1 MKTFCGLII
10 GIAVVIS
17 GIAAVFGF
25 GLFIVG
31 HQVQNPKTA
40 EFVRQELEET
50 SLLDVLGGNSSS
62 HTRSKSFDED
72 EIIIPATR
80 RGNHLYVEVQLNEYH
95 TVKLMVDTGATD
107 LFMKSEVAFELNIS
121 EAESRRVTY
130 RTANGP
136 TQQFVNKLDTV
147 RIGDAVQY
155 NVRASFGDGMKDRA
169 TDGLLGMS
177 FLKHYYIDIDLEGEE
192 LHLWPRES

>member
-25 GLFIVG
+25 GLFIIG
-31 HQVQNPKTA
+31 HQVQNPETA
-40 EFVRQELEET
+40 EYVRQELQET
-50 SLLDVLGGNSSS
+50 SLLDIVGGNSSAKTNS
-62 HTRSKSFDED
+62 NPLNED

-80 RGNHLYVEVQLNEYH
+80 RGSHLYVEVELNEYH
-95 TVKLMVDTGATD
+95 TAKLMVDTGATD
-107 LFMKSEVAFELNIS
+107 IAIKSEMAYALNLS
-121 EAESRRVTY
+121 EAESRKATY
-130 RTANGP
+130 NTANGP
-136 TQQFVNKLDTV
+136 IQKFVNRLDSV

-155 NVRASFGDGMKDRA
+155 NVRASFGDGIKDGFN
-169 TDGLLGMS
+169 DGLLGMS